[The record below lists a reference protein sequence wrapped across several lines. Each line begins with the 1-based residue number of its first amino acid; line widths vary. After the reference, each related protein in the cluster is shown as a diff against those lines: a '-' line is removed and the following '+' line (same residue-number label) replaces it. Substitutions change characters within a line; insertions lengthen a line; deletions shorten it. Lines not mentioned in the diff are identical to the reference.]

1 MIDYICPVG
10 TIISF
15 AGENEP
21 ESGWFICDGREL
33 SRTEY
38 KRLFDVIGTTY
49 GEGNSVTTFNIPD
62 LRETTLVGIN
72 KNETNIFDKDETD
85 PKTGQPGTQYHDVY
99 NLGEF
104 KDDKTKEVK
113 IPIGGGVH
121 GSFSGGGGHIPSSA
135 KNCDY
140 EDVGG
145 APGGY
150 YSVIA
155 YAGGDYEQY
164 IRNVVFGEGDI
175 THGKQMGINYLI
187 KY

>member
-1 MIDYICPVG
+1 MSCKNDNIFCR
-10 TIISF
+10 
-15 AGENEP
+15 ENEP

-38 KRLFDVIGTTY
+38 KRLFDVIGTIY

-62 LRETTLVGIN
+62 LRETTLIGIN

-113 IPIGGGVH
+113 IPIGSGIH
-121 GSFSGGGGHIPSSA
+121 GEFSGGGGNLHWIA
-135 KNCDY
+135 KNCHY
-140 EDVGG
+140 ENFGG
-145 APGGY
+145 SAGGNS
-150 YSVIA
+150 YSVITS
-155 YAGGDYEQY
+155 AGGDYDQY
-164 IRNVVFGEGDI
+164 MRDVVFGEGDV